1 MAFLW
6 ALKRDQR
13 AAVAPTVALALTAL
27 IGVGGLTFDYAR
39 LAGLHTELQQ
49 AADQAALAAA
59 SQLDRQSDSTTRANK
74 AIQAANNSD
83 RLAANFTRFAN
94 DAGGSTVNV
103 TTVYCSAFDDSKADS
118 AAPCTV
124 TTDQTKAQFVVV
136 TTSARVANY
145 ALTPV
150 LAVFS
155 SGDVTAKAVAG
166 VQSSV
171 CDIAPLVVCAPT
183 PDFPTAADIGKGLVL
198 KPLNGTAGNYG
209 LLDFGNG
216 APAVFDALMGFGLNG
231 CQSTETTVTEPGT
244 VTPIT
249 TALNTRL
256 DVYDNKN
263 VKVCSNGGTCT
274 PQCDTSTGNGC
285 PAANARKDMIV
296 RLADKTI
303 NTATNV
309 SPTQA
314 QANTATASL
323 VCPADSAGLLAVPV
337 APVVGFPRDTCHY
350 GTCSGTGYAAN
361 VGDGMWTRQAY
372 FDANHPGLES
382 AAATSAGK
390 TFASLSR
397 YDVYKWESTSL
408 SISPPPLLAKQ
419 KIVRILTPSTP
430 KPKNNPT
437 SYDWT
442 IQTQC
447 SYPAAPATRTN
458 YPKQKDRRVL
468 PIVAANCSQISGKTS
483 FASLRAFDVFITE
496 PSADRTY
503 PGTTDSKEIYGEIV
517 GPSSTASGG
526 SGFQYYSRVKP
537 YLVR

>member
-1 MAFLW
+1 MGRSVRHLF
-6 ALKRDQR
+6 RDTKG
-13 AAVAPTVALALTAL
+13 AVAATVALSLFAL
-27 IGVGGLTFDYAR
+27 IAAGGLAFDYAR
-39 LAGLHTELQQ
+39 LGGLHTELQQ

-59 SQLDRQSDSTTRANK
+59 SQLDRQSDAITRANK
-74 AIQAANNSD
+74 SIQSATNTD
-83 RLAANFTRFAN
+83 RLAANYTRFAN
-94 DAGGSTVNV
+94 DSGGSTVNL

-136 TTSARVANY
+136 TTAARVANY
-145 ALTPV
+145 ALTPIV
-150 LAVFS
+150 AAFS
-155 SGDVTAKAVAG
+155 SGNVTASAVAG

-198 KPLNGTAGNYG
+198 KPLSGTSGNYG
-209 LLDFGNG
+209 LLDFGSG
-216 APAVFDALMGFGLNG
+216 AGAVFDALLGFGLNG
-231 CQSTETTVTEPGT
+231 CQLTASTVTQPGT
-244 VTPIT
+244 VTPVT

-263 VKVCSNGGTCT
+263 AKVCGNGSTCT
-274 PQCDTSTGNGC
+274 PQCDTTTGNGC

-296 RLADKTI
+296 RLADETI

-314 QANTATASL
+314 QAVAAAASL
-323 VCPADSAGLLAVPV
+323 VCPADGVGALEVPV
-337 APVVGFPRDTCHY
+337 APVVGFPRDGCQYSNTC
-350 GTCSGTGYAAN
+350 GTGYAAN
-361 VGDGMWTRQAY
+361 VGDGAWTRQAY
-372 FDANHPGLES
+372 FNANHSGMEA

-390 TFASLSR
+390 SFSALSR
-397 YDVYKWESTSL
+397 YDVYKWESTDAAT
-408 SISPPPLLAKQ
+408 LLAKQ
-419 KIVRILTPSTP
+419 RTVSIVTPSSP

-437 SYDWT
+437 SWDWT

-447 SYPAAPATRTN
+447 GYPAAPAARTA

-468 PIVAANCSQISGKTS
+468 PIVAADCTAISGKTS
-483 FASLRAFDVFITE
+483 FDKLRAFDVFITE
-496 PSADRTY
+496 PSVDRTY
-503 PGTTDSKEIYGEIV
+503 PGITNAKEIYGEIV
-517 GPSSTASGG
+517 GPSSTAAGG
-526 SGFQYYSRVKP
+526 SGFQYYSRNKP